1 MCFFNRWK
9 DDEDEDRRRRLAASS
24 QADHWWDGFQS
35 LHEEEHSSNCKT
47 TRIESIL
54 HWFVI
59 KESMKKCDSNKSTGR
74 KVRKTLI
81 KAKKSG
87 GRRSLKNFS
96 PLKSPKLMRS
106 PILPVVRPNL
116 GSPNQSIVQKGALG
130 ALLANT
136 LKCGSVGDQVPNQP
150 SEQP

>member
-1 MCFFNRWK
+1 
-9 DDEDEDRRRRLAASS
+9 
-24 QADHWWDGFQS
+24 
-35 LHEEEHSSNCKT
+35 
-47 TRIESIL
+47 
-54 HWFVI
+54 
-59 KESMKKCDSNKSTGR
+59 MKKCDSNKSTGR

-116 GSPNQSIVQKGALG
+116 EGPNQSIVQKGALG